1 MRKISLVAASLFI
14 SSLGACATS
23 PTLSTYQQAST
34 IAVPPISSAMA
45 EAGVVMPPQGYL
57 ELCVRS
63 PGECPSDTRQ
73 SSLKEQL
80 TAQRWTELN
89 DVNTSVN
96 SSVRYITDAA
106 LYEMSEYWT
115 YPDGRGDCEDYVLLK
130 RKLLLARGWP
140 AETLLIGVALDREN
154 LRHAVLIVATDKGDF
169 VLDNQL
175 STVVAWADTGYTW
188 EKRQTALSPNVWV
201 ALTGDAVAPA
211 LFEAPVLMPT
221 VVASV
226 EGLSLTEQA
235 PTASNTAT
243 LLQSDVDPIVT
254 SSISRDVP
262 LPLMRPVVEVN
273 PIAAAAGV
281 VLEEAAAVDSIES
294 LKQATDA

>member
-1 MRKISLVAASLFI
+1 MQKISLVAASLAI

-23 PTLSTYQQAST
+23 PTPSTYQQAST

-63 PGECPSDTRQ
+63 PGECPSDIRQ
-73 SSLKEQL
+73 SSLKEPL
-80 TAQRWTELN
+80 TAQRWGELN

-140 AETLLIGVALDREN
+140 AEALLIGVALDREN

-175 STVVAWADTGYTW
+175 SSVVAWAETGYTW

-201 ALTGDAVAPA
+201 ALTGDAVTPAP
-211 LFEAPVLMPT
+211 FEAPILMPT
-221 VVASV
+221 VVASATVVSPV
-226 EGLSLTEQA
+226 EQS
-235 PTASNTAT
+235 PTASNAAT
-243 LLQSDVDPIVT
+243 SLQSSADPIVT

-262 LPLMRPVVEVN
+262 LPRMRPSVEAKG
-273 PIAAAAGV
+273 IAAAGSTA
-281 VLEEAAAVDSIES
+281 LEEAAVVIENP
-294 LKQATDA
+294 KQATDA